1 MNEKVK
7 ETKVTRKQYEDQQ
20 VGEDPEVDQS
30 PAEAV
35 VNPGKITGETEE
47 DNPTDASD
55 MPTESSPADAPGVK
69 TDKPINS
76 K

>member
-1 MNEKVK
+1 MAEEVK
-7 ETKVTRKQYEDQQ
+7 ETKVTREEYEDQD

-35 VNPGKITGETEE
+35 TDPSKITGETEE

-69 TDKPINS
+69 LDKPINS